1 MLQDITILLQDIDRY
16 YYYLSFLDEERGAW
30 ERKATFLI
38 TQLVSLKAIL
48 GAEVGLALLS
58 ISKAL
63 C

>member
-30 ERKATFLI
+30 ECKATFLI